1 MVELGVDQNPSVF
14 ETVPVF
20 GDPMVD
26 EHTFF
31 EVGAEAAAGA
41 GRHTLVAQHRDM
53 HQREVATDTDV
64 ALTGGTGSGE
74 RAWIVVR
81 DTLQHTFD

>member
-1 MVELGVDQNPSVF
+1 
-14 ETVPVF
+14 
-20 GDPMVD
+20 MVD
-26 EHTFF
+26 EHALL

-53 HQREVATDTDV
+53 HQGKVATDTDV
-64 ALTGGTGSGE
+64 ALTGGTGGGE

-81 DTLQHTFD
+81 DTLQHAFD